1 MPPIDLQARRRVAA
15 ALALAATGVRSAAAE
30 VAAVQ
35 HRPWP
40 GGRATPPLELA
51 GLDAA
56 PWNRATARGQ
66 VVLLNFW
73 ASWCEPCVAELP
85 SLERLVRQR
94 AVDGLAVWAVNVR
107 ESEAAVRR
115 FRERTGTT
123 LPLLMD
129 NDGSA
134 ARAWQVRIFPTT
146 VAIDRRGHA
155 AFSVVGELDW
165 TGAQAAAWLAPLLAE
180 PPRLT

>member
-1 MPPIDLQARRRVAA
+1 MTAIDLQRRRRFAA
-15 ALALAATGVRSAAAE
+15 ALALAAAGLRPAAAE
-30 VAAVQ
+30 VAGAR
-35 HRPWP
+35 HSPWP
-40 GGRATPPLELA
+40 HGVATPPLALP
-51 GLDAA
+51 GLDG
-56 PWNRATARGQ
+56 PPHDLVTARGQ

-85 SLERLVRQR
+85 ALERLAQQR
-94 AVDGLAVWAVNVR
+94 AADGLTVWAINHR

-115 FRERTGTT
+115 FRQRTGTT

-134 ARAWQVRIFPTT
+134 ARAWQVRTFPTT
-146 VAIDRRGHA
+146 VALDRRGRP

-180 PPRLT
+180 APRRP

>member
-1 MPPIDLQARRRVAA
+1 MSTIDSQARRRVIA

-30 VAAVQ
+30 VAGVQ
-35 HRPWP
+35 HHPWP
-40 GGRATPPLELA
+40 RALATPPLALP
-51 GLDAA
+51 GLDGP
-56 PWNRATARGQ
+56 PWSLSNARGQ

-73 ASWCEPCVAELP
+73 ASWCDPCVAELP
-85 SLERLVRQR
+85 ALERLAQQR
-94 AVDGLAVWAVNVR
+94 AADGLTVWAINHR

-115 FRERTGTT
+115 FRERVGTT

-146 VAIDRRGHA
+146 VAIDRRGRA

-165 TGAQAAAWLAPLLAE
+165 TDAQAASWLAPLLLE
-180 PPRLT
+180 PPRRT

>member
-1 MPPIDLQARRRVAA
+1 MPPIDPQARRRVTA
-15 ALALAATGVRSAAAE
+15 ALALAAARLRPAAAE
-30 VAAVQ
+30 VAGAQ

-40 GGRATPPLELA
+40 LGRATPPLALP
-51 GLDAA
+51 GLDGP
-56 PWNRATARGQ
+56 PWSLAEARGQ

-85 SLERLVRQR
+85 ALERLARER
-94 AVDGLAVWAVNVR
+94 AADGLAVWAINHR

-146 VAIDRRGHA
+146 MAVDRRGRV

-165 TGAQAAAWLAPLLAE
+165 TGAQALAWLAPLLAE
-180 PPRLT
+180 PPRRT